1 MLGGISVWQ
10 LLILLLIVVLV
21 FGTKRL
27 RNIGADLGSAVK
39 SFRKGMEDDDD
50 SDGAP
55 EQLTNTQANTSTT
68 QDQQEKAKATNPADK
83 DV

>member
-1 MLGGISVWQ
+1 MIGGISVWQ

-27 RNIGADLGSAVK
+27 RNIGTDLGSAIK
-39 SFRKGMEDDDD
+39 GFRKGMEEDPED
-50 SDGAP
+50 SPP
-55 EQLTNTQANTSTT
+55 EQLSTPPETSAPTP
-68 QDQQEKAKATNPADK
+68 QQQEKAPAPDLTDN